1 MTARPAAPTR
11 RPRAKP
17 RTLTDADYRQ
27 LAEFR
32 YVLRQFLA
40 FSESA
45 AHHAGLTPQHHQ
57 ALLAIRG
64 YAEKSR
70 GLTVGEL
77 ATLLGI
83 RHHSAVGL
91 VDRLAANGLV
101 RRQDGTAD
109 RRRVLVALTA
119 KADSLLASL
128 TLAHRDEL
136 KRLAPLFRGLLRRL

>member
-1 MTARPAAPTR
+1 MTSSPR

-17 RTLTDADYRQ
+17 RTLTDADYRR

-32 YVLRQFLA
+32 TVLRQFLA
-40 FSESA
+40 FSERA
-45 AHHAGLTPQHHQ
+45 AHDAGLTPQHHQ

-70 GLTVGEL
+70 GLAIGEL

-101 RRQDGTAD
+101 RRQEGTAD
-109 RRRVLVALTA
+109 RRRVMVALTP